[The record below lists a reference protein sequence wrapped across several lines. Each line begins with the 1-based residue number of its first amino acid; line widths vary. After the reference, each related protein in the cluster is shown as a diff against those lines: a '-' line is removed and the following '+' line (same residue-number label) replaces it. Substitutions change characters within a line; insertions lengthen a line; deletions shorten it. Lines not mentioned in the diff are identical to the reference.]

1 MADAPPAHPTPRSE
15 LLGGARGV
23 LPILAGAVPFG
34 LIYGALAVQAG
45 LSVPLAVAMSSIVF
59 AGSAQFAATQLFA
72 AGAPGLVIVGT
83 VFTINVRHVLYSAS
97 IAPYLRGLGRRWTW
111 LLAYLLTDEAYA
123 VAITHFQ
130 RPGDRTNRHWYLLGA
145 GLALWAEWQVS
156 SAAGALLGTHL
167 GDAFGL
173 SFVVPVTFIALVV
186 PALHDRPTVA
196 AALTGGVVAVAAG
209 GLPYGLGLILGAVAG
224 IAVGALLDARE
235 TPKAGSDEP
244 GEPWATG

>member
-1 MADAPPAHPTPRSE
+1 MADAPSAPPTPRSE
-15 LLGGARGV
+15 LLAGARAE

-34 LIYGALAVQAG
+34 LIYGALAVEAG
-45 LSVPLAVAMSSIVF
+45 LPIPLALAMSSIVF

-72 AGAPGLVIVGT
+72 AGAPGPVIVGT

-97 IAPYLRGLGRRWTW
+97 VAPYLRGLGRRWTW
-111 LLAYLLTDEAYA
+111 PLAYLLTDEAYA

-130 RPGDRTNRHWYLLGA
+130 QPGDRTNRHWYLLGA
-145 GLALWAEWQVS
+145 GLTLWVAWQAS
-156 SAAGALLGTHL
+156 SAGGVLLGAHL

-186 PALHDRPTVA
+186 PALRDRPTVA

-209 GLPYGLGLILGAVAG
+209 GLPYGLGIVVGATAG
-224 IAVGALLDARE
+224 IATGALLDRGE
-235 TPKAGSDEP
+235 SPPAGADEP
-244 GEPWATG
+244 GETWATG

>member
-15 LLGGARGV
+15 LLAGARAE
-23 LPILAGAVPFG
+23 LPLLVGAVPFG

-45 LSVPLAVAMSSIVF
+45 LSIPLAVAMSSIVF

-72 AGAPGLVIVGT
+72 AGAPGPVIVGT

-97 IAPYLRGLGRRWTW
+97 VAPYLRRLGRRWTW

-123 VAITHFQ
+123 VAITRFQ
-130 RPGDRTNRHWYLLGA
+130 QPGNRTNRHWYLLGA
-145 GLALWAEWQVS
+145 GLTLWVGWQAS
-156 SAAGALLGTHL
+156 SACGVLLGTHL
-167 GDAFGL
+167 GDALGL

-186 PALHDRPTVA
+186 PALRDRPTVA

-209 GLPYGLGLILGAVAG
+209 GLLYGLGIIVGAVAG
-224 IAVGALLDARE
+224 IATGALLDRDQS
-235 TPKAGSDEP
+235 PRAGADEP
-244 GEPWATG
+244 GETWATG